1 MCLLGARQRC
11 ASILTSQQPSLPT
24 AGSFQFQSVPHMMTS
39 SIFRVNHQK
48 KRRNWI
54 RGVVTG
60 HNLWW
65 LHHCSRTLLPASR
78 LLSCCDAFLWY
89 AAGGG
94 QTRYS
99 TVGSVL
105 AGHAGRLSFP
115 PRAAAAAAAEVGL
128 AVGVG
133 DVVLLLSPQKQDQRG
148 SEQ

>member
-1 MCLLGARQRC
+1 MSHVSIHGRGSLLLTANHESLLG
-11 ASILTSQQPSLPT
+11 SMGGGTTPSVY
-24 AGSFQFQSVPHMMTS
+24 QC
-39 SIFRVNHQK
+39 FRVNHQK
-48 KRRNWI
+48 KRRDWI

-99 TVGSVL
+99 TVCSVL

-133 DVVLLLSPQKQDQRG
+133 DVVLLLSPQKQEQRG
-148 SEQ
+148 SER